1 MKKLIALLLTFMC
14 LFGIAVG
21 ESLATPTDLED
32 EYEEFYTFED
42 DDYGS
47 IEVELL
53 ERKVFLQFL
62 KEPTYYGDEVTL
74 VAILVDFRKNDIYRF
89 EWEESEDGETWW
101 GIVGENEQTYTFTID
116 HSNIDHYWR
125 VKVIVEEGDNK

>member
-1 MKKLIALLLTFMC
+1 MKKFIAFLLTFML
-14 LFGIAVG
+14 LFGVAY
-21 ESLATPTDLED
+21 SDSPATPTDLE
-32 EYEEFYTFED
+32 EYEEYYTFED

-74 VAILVDFRKNDIYRF
+74 IAILVDFREDDIYRF

-101 GIVGENEQTYTFTID
+101 IIVGENEQTYTFTID
-116 HSNIDHYWR
+116 HFNVDHYWR
-125 VKVIVEEGDNK
+125 VKVIIEEGEE

>member
-1 MKKLIALLLTFMC
+1 MKKFIAFLLTFML
-14 LFGIAVG
+14 LFGVAY
-21 ESLATPTDLED
+21 SDSPATPTDLE
-32 EYEEFYTFED
+32 EYEEYYTFED

-74 VAILVDFRKNDIYRF
+74 IAILVDFREDDIYRF

-101 GIVGENEQTYTFTID
+101 LIVGATEQTYSFIID
-116 HSNIDHYWR
+116 HSNVDHYWR
-125 VKVIVEEGDNK
+125 VKVIVEEGD

>member
-1 MKKLIALLLTFMC
+1 MKKFIAFLLTFVL
-14 LFGIAVG
+14 LFGVAY
-21 ESLATPTDLED
+21 SDSPATPTDLE
-32 EYEEFYTFED
+32 EYEEYYTFED

-74 VAILVDFRKNDIYRF
+74 IAILVDFREDDIYRF

-101 GIVGENEQTYTFTID
+101 IIVGENEQTYTFTID
-116 HSNIDHYWR
+116 HFNIDHYWR
-125 VKVIVEEGDNK
+125 VKVIIEEGEE